1 MNCINIIGRLTKEP
15 APRKTQSGNTSLQ
28 ICVAVDR
35 GDKNKSTDF
44 IDCVAWGSRAE
55 FITKYFH
62 KGTPI
67 AITGILQTRVWEKDD
82 GTKQKITEVFI
93 NEAGFVP
100 RQERAE
106 EEYGGQDD
114 DEEDVTF

>member
-1 MNCINIIGRLTKEP
+1 MNNINIIGRLTKEP
-15 APRKTQSGNTSLQ
+15 APRKTQNGTTSLQ

-35 GDKNKSTDF
+35 NDKNKGTDF

-55 FITKYFH
+55 FISKYFH

-67 AITGILQTRVWEKDD
+67 AITGSLQTRIWEKDD
-82 GTKQKITEVFI
+82 GTKNKITEVYI

-100 RQERAE
+100 RQEKE
-106 EEYGGQDD
+106 DD
-114 DEEDVTF
+114 KIAF

>member
-1 MNCINIIGRLTKEP
+1 MNSVNIVGRLTKEP
-15 APRKTQSGNTSLQ
+15 APRKTQNGNTNLQ
-28 ICVAVDR
+28 ICVAVER
-35 GDKNKSTDF
+35 GDKNKNTDF

-55 FITKYFH
+55 FISKYFH

-67 AITGILQTRVWEKDD
+67 AITGSLQTRVWEKND

-100 RQERAE
+100 RQERTE
-106 EEYGGQDD
+106 EEDIEGG
-114 DEEDVTF
+114 DEENVAF